1 MNTFS
6 SCDYENFSEK
16 PLLYPLEA
24 EFRKTSPYTTI
35 DPKLQDALFE
45 NQFDCLSDV
54 SVDTSSA
61 FSFDCPEYLNYMMQG
76 NQSYYY
82 HPEVSS
88 LNESLKQYGSRTFTH
103 SESPEGSR
111 YSDAEMSEFLPFDQG
126 LPRNPRINIEE
137 EEERLYLTEL
147 VHHDIVAA
155 DYARFCPNTM
165 EIPHWNIE
173 PKLSDFSEDVCPIT
187 TSMYKKLQE
196 RNQLKKEIYNELQ
209 QRDQLKRERLRCNG
223 QKQNLYFCNESLRHH
238 PKPKPIVKAHHLRHQ
253 PEPKPTVVAHQ
264 LKRKNKEKYSH
275 EHKDGDVRST
285 AILGAEKTTH
295 VSLVSKK
302 KNKNKQLK
310 PTNNDDQRVF
320 LGGLPVGMTERM
332 LRQHLAAQ
340 GYKVLKRP
348 KILHGFAPEV
358 WMRTVDQAKDLIER
372 GVVTIG
378 GMEVEVRP
386 YNSLTKLSELKKL
399 PNVGKRSVFIGG
411 LSVGTTTKNIQD
423 VLMGLGLKVIN
434 YPVIKRGFARQVILE
449 NMSQAKTLIKLKQIE
464 INGTLVDV
472 RPFVNQKR
480 WRISK

>member
-103 SESPEGSR
+103 SESPDGSR
-111 YSDAEMSEFLPFDQG
+111 YSDAEMSEFLPFEQA
-126 LPRNPRINIEE
+126 LPRSPRINIEE
-137 EEERLYLTEL
+137 EEERLYLAEL

-155 DYARFCPNTM
+155 DYARFCPNT
-165 EIPHWNIE
+165 HWNIE
-173 PKLSDFSEDVCPIT
+173 PKLPDFSADVCPIT
-187 TSMYKKLQE
+187 TSMHNNLHE
-196 RNQLKKEIYNELQ
+196 RNQLKREIYNELLE
-209 QRDQLKRERLRCNG
+209 RDQLKRERSRCNG
-223 QKQNLYFCNESLRHH
+223 QKQNLYFHNESLRHH
-238 PKPKPIVKAHHLRHQ
+238 PKPKPIVIGHHLRHHQ
-253 PEPKPTVVAHQ
+253 EPKPTVAAHH
-264 LKRKNKEKYSH
+264 LKRKNMERDSH

-285 AILGAEKTTH
+285 AILRAENTTR

-302 KNKNKQLK
+302 KNKNKQLN
-310 PTNNDDQRVF
+310 PTKDDDQRVF
-320 LGGLPVGMTERM
+320 LGGLPSGMTEKL
-332 LRQHLAAQ
+332 LRQHLSKQ
-340 GYKVLKRP
+340 GYTVLKRP

-358 WMRTVDQAKDLIER
+358 WMRTVEQAKDLIER
-372 GVVTIG
+372 GVITID

-399 PNVGKRSVFIGG
+399 PNVTKRSVFIGG
-411 LSVGTTTKNIQD
+411 ISVGTTTKNLQD

-449 NMSQAKTLIKLKQIE
+449 TISQAQTLIKIKKIE
-464 INGTLVDV
+464 INGKLVDV
-472 RPFVNQKR
+472 HPFVNKKR
-480 WRISK
+480 RRITK